1 MHLKS
6 FQYITPSI
14 KILII
19 ATYGTLMIRQE
30 PSYVLYVHD
39 RSRLPPVVLRRR
51 EQGGHL
57 HCLNLQDGGGLAV
70 PSSVGQVFMS
80 LSLGLEGKSGLW
92 VCHLELLGSKTSG
105 YMTSCLNYMSCKH
118 LSATYCVVT
127 VMLPYIWM
135 HFHICDFISP
145 RATIRSPASLQAQ
158 CLVQGPAQ

>member
-1 MHLKS
+1 MLKRLEKQTVV
-6 FQYITPSI
+6 FP
-14 KILII
+14 
-19 ATYGTLMIRQE
+19 R
-30 PSYVLYVHD
+30 D

-51 EQGGHL
+51 EQGGHI

-92 VCHLELLGSKTSG
+92 VCHLELSGSKTSG

-145 RATIRSPASLQAQ
+145 RTRIGFPASLQAQ
-158 CLVQGPAQ
+158 CLVQSLAQ